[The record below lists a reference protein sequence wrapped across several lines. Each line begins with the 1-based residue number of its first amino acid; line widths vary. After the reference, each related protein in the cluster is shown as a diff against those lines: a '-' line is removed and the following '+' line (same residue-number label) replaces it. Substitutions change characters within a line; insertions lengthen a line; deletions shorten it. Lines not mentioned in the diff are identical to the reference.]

1 MRAHRQHLVV
11 RGSRLCLHCL
21 VCLLTHV
28 ASSIPAVAVDFH
40 QTAVSASQPPSAH
53 TNCFHVASSSDKPTA
68 LTTGLSL
75 AHQTLIVPLTSPPPA
90 STLSSTTGCSNR
102 SSNRSSSC
110 SHQQEAKMDIEQMSV
125 DSGVSCG
132 TDFSK
137 AAKTEQKDRSLVRS
151 TDNLASC
158 VSPSSP
164 TSLQLGGS
172 NPNIAPQHSY
182 HSDLYNTA
190 FALHSLSSV
199 GGWTDYLSQARSLWD
214 GCLRQQLDVGEGAV
228 TGKRDDDDQGTERG
242 ASNGAV
248 NPVEVVRVGGVKTEE
263 DFLCGGCTDSPK
275 TTPPSTLNSA
285 PAEGGYHDTE
295 LTAIIEPLM
304 VVLPSYSPGPAGE
317 ATNPFTEGTSAARSP
332 RTIRH
337 GVKKPAPMPPGVMLT
352 PDKATGATEGGVHS
366 SISSEEALERSP
378 SEKPPLPDRPNAPPP
393 APPEKP
399 SLTKVDPHCKSAN
412 GMSSPRP
419 DRPRGPPPERPPG
432 PLPERS
438 HDRPMVA
445 PPERPQSTSS
455 EQPPGG
461 QRSSKPP
468 PRPMPPP
475 RGSHKDTPKVPLPP
489 GGSTTDEAAP
499 PVLERKESNECSS
512 PVPEET
518 HL

>member
-1 MRAHRQHLVV
+1 MCNVTSHIMLVTC
-11 RGSRLCLHCL
+11 GGH
-21 VCLLTHV
+21 
-28 ASSIPAVAVDFH
+28 I
-40 QTAVSASQPPSAH
+40 
-53 TNCFHVASSSDKPTA
+53 KPT
-68 LTTGLSL
+68 
-75 AHQTLIVPLTSPPPA
+75 
-90 STLSSTTGCSNR
+90 
-102 SSNRSSSC
+102 
-110 SHQQEAKMDIEQMSV
+110 
-125 DSGVSCG
+125 
-132 TDFSK
+132 
-137 AAKTEQKDRSLVRS
+137 RS
-151 TDNLASC
+151 T
-158 VSPSSP
+158 
-164 TSLQLGGS
+164 SL
-172 NPNIAPQHSY
+172 
-182 HSDLYNTA
+182 
-190 FALHSLSSV
+190 
-199 GGWTDYLSQARSLWD
+199 D
-214 GCLRQQLDVGEGAV
+214 GHLIKCIIKEHPIQ
-228 TGKRDDDDQGTERG
+228 
-242 ASNGAV
+242 SV
-248 NPVEVVRVGGVKTEE
+248 NPVPCCR
-263 DFLCGGCTDSPK
+263 
-275 TTPPSTLNSA
+275 
-285 PAEGGYHDTE
+285 
-295 LTAIIEPLM
+295 
-304 VVLPSYSPGPAGE
+304 
-317 ATNPFTEGTSAARSP
+317 TSAARSP